1 MGTRLAKI
9 CRPILHEPVARERLF
24 SVLDDSRAYP
34 LVWVGGPPGAG
45 KTTLVA
51 SWLEARHIPSVWYQ
65 LDAADA
71 DAATFFY
78 YLGLAAH
85 PLQRNRKRQG
95 IPIPTPQLSSDIAGF
110 ARRYFRILFAS
121 LAPGTVI
128 ALDNVQEVPED
139 SPLLATLAKAT
150 EEMPQGSVLL
160 LISRDGPG
168 AAFARLQANQI
179 MQVLNADDLK
189 LILSETR
196 LMLRDPA
203 DLQDQDV
210 VELHEHCQGWAAGL
224 MLMMEQRRHGEP
236 LETSGSSLSLHKLFD
251 YFAGEIFDRI
261 AESDQQT
268 LLRLSW
274 LPLFT
279 ARLATQASGN
289 GDAGNLVESLYRHNL
304 FVDRRRSASPLGEDC
319 FQFHS
324 LFRAFLRD
332 RAAKALSPKTLV
344 ASRAASAR
352 LLQANG
358 DIESAFA
365 LHVEASD
372 WDDAAQIIYEHSERL
387 LSQGRRQLLREWIA
401 KFPASQVD
409 NDPWLLHWSG
419 VGQIGLEPQWAR
431 SVLERAYERAT
442 KNGDSVCRVFCVAG
456 IVETLFLEYA
466 DFSRLD
472 PWIVILEELV
482 PHVAFPDAN
491 ARLRIYASLVGAT
504 LQRKGNPPALE
515 PYVVHTLALLQQAD
529 NPNLK
534 IAAATHLLRYG
545 TLVGKMS
552 IAREVVEI
560 VRPLLGDTD
569 VTPLRRGLCEL
580 FVAWFYVNDPQER
593 QAYEAI
599 ERIEQLSNEHH
610 MRELRRFAT
619 IPAYWL
625 EMSHMRVAE
634 AARHIGK
641 LEEAMDPSNAY
652 DAGCLVCLK
661 MWSFAASAD
670 SAAALRAGHDAVCLF
685 DRAGSAWH
693 RLLARGM
700 LAWAYRENNDPQNAM
715 LWCKEGRDLAKQL
728 NIGVF
733 DVQFDQIE
741 ASFRTER
748 GEDVRPFLSRMF
760 SDTSVYGTGLPLR
773 FFPTLAPR
781 LCALALKFNIE
792 VSYVNALIRTWNW
805 RPDDSTT
812 ETWPWPVRI
821 YMLGRFELFVEGQRV
836 TFGAKAPRKVLALLK
851 ALICL
856 GATDVRD
863 RRLINA
869 LWSDDEQDTA
879 KAAFDVTLHRLR
891 RLLVHPEAIQVQEGA
906 LRLNPEV
913 CWVDTVALDQLLERP
928 RDRSNTQAVLSLYK
942 GNLLPGDDDEPWSS
956 SLRERLRRK
965 FVHHAELV
973 GNELEALQEWQLAI
987 EHYQRGLDAD
997 NMIEAFYCGLMRC
1010 YSALQRPSEAI
1021 SMYRRMQRL
1030 LSVTLGLQPSASS
1043 EALYRSLLTMNHGM
1057 PPESDESILRVTPPL
1072 HEAHVIAN
1080 RRFKKQA

>member
-9 CRPILHEPVARERLF
+9 CRPVLHEPVARERLF

-34 LVWVGGPPGAG
+34 VVWVAGPPGAG

-65 LDAADA
+65 LDATDA

-85 PLQRNRKRQG
+85 PLQRNRKQG
-95 IPIPTPQLSSDIAGF
+95 IPIPTPQLSSDLGGF

-121 LAPGTVI
+121 LAPGTVVAI
-128 ALDNVQEVPED
+128 DNLQEVPED
-139 SPLLATLAKAT
+139 SPLLVTLAKAV
-150 EEMPQGSVLL
+150 EEMPQGSLLL

-168 AAFARLQANQI
+168 TAFARLQANQI
-179 MQVLNADDLK
+179 MRILNANDLK
-189 LILSETR
+189 LTLSETR
-196 LMLRDPA
+196 LMLRDHA

-210 VELHEHCQGWAAGL
+210 VELHEQCQGWAAGL
-224 MLMMEQRRHGEP
+224 MLMMEQRRLRES
-236 LETSGSSLSLHKLFD
+236 LDITGSSLSLHNLFN
-251 YFAGEIFDRI
+251 YFAGEIFDRV

-289 GDAGNLVESLYRHNL
+289 ADAGNLVESLYRHNL

-319 FQFHS
+319 FEFHS

-332 RAAKALSPKTLV
+332 KAGTALSPEALV
-344 ASRAASAR
+344 ESRAVSAR
-352 LLQANG
+352 LLQTNG

-401 KFPASQVD
+401 KLPASQVD

-442 KNGDSVCRVFCVAG
+442 RNDDSVCRVFCVAG

-482 PHVAFPDAN
+482 PHVSFPDAN
-491 ARLRIYASLVGAT
+491 AQLRIYAALVGAA
-504 LQRKGNPPALE
+504 LQRQGNPPRLDA
-515 PYVVHTLALLQQAD
+515 YVVRALSLLQQAD
-529 NPNLK
+529 DPNVR

-545 TLVGKMS
+545 ALVGKMS
-552 IAREVVEI
+552 IAREVLKI
-560 VRPLLGDTD
+560 VSPLLSDTT
-569 VTPLRRGLCEL
+569 VTPLRKGLCEL
-580 FVAWFYVNDPQER
+580 FVAWFYVNEPQEH
-593 QAYEAI
+593 QAYDAI
-599 ERIEQLSNEHH
+599 ERIERLSDEHH
-610 MRELRRFAT
+610 IRELRRFAA

-634 AARHIGK
+634 AARHIARLG
-641 LEEAMDPSNAY
+641 EAMSPANAY
-652 DAGCLVCLK
+652 DAGCLECLK
-661 MWSFAASAD
+661 TWSHAASGD
-670 SAAALRAGHDAVCLF
+670 VPAALRAAHEALRLF
-685 DRAGSAWH
+685 DQAGSAWH
-693 RLLARGM
+693 RLLSRGM
-700 LAWAYRENNDPQNAM
+700 LAWAYRENNDFRNAM
-715 LWCKEGRDLAKQL
+715 RWCKEGRDLAKQL

-741 ASFRTER
+741 ASFRIER
-748 GEDVRPFLSRMF
+748 GEDVRPLLSRMF
-760 SDTSVYGTGLPLR
+760 SDASAYGTGLPLR

-792 VSYVNALIRTWNW
+792 VSYVNALIGTWNW
-805 RPDDSTT
+805 HPPDSTM
-812 ETWPWPVRI
+812 EVWPWPVRI
-821 YMLGRFELFVEGQRV
+821 YMLGRFELFVEGERV
-836 TFGAKAPRKVLALLK
+836 SFGSKAPRKVLALLK

-856 GATDVRD
+856 GPTDVRD
-863 RRLINA
+863 RRLISA
-869 LWSDDEQDTA
+869 LWSGDEQDTA
-879 KAAFDVTLHRLR
+879 KAAFDITLHRLR
-891 RLLVHPEAIQVQEGA
+891 RLLVHPEAIQVQEGS

-913 CWVDTVALDQLLERP
+913 CWVDTIALDQLLERSH
-928 RDRSNTQAVLSLYK
+928 DRSNTQAVLSLYK
-942 GNLLPGDDDEPWSS
+942 GNLLPGDDDEPWAS

-965 FVHHAELV
+965 FVHHTELI
-973 GNELEALQEWQLAI
+973 GNELEALGDWQLAI
-987 EHYQRGLDAD
+987 EHYHSGLDAD
-997 NMIEAFYCGLMRC
+997 NMTETFYCGLMRC

-1043 EALYRSLLTMNHGM
+1043 EAFYRSLLSMHHGV
-1057 PPESDESILRVTPPL
+1057 PVELDASNAQI
-1072 HEAHVIAN
+1072 IALAS
-1080 RRFKKQA
+1080 RRSRRRAR